1 MIRKIELVNFM
12 SHAHTVIEPG
22 PGLNVLIGPNNCGK
36 SAVFVA
42 LRCAVRR
49 IADDFMVRHDQ
60 KFCEVT
66 LTMADGTIVGFRRR
80 KTPTFR
86 LNDDDGMGFSAENA
100 AKLAEAAKLP
110 EVTHPDGTTG
120 QDVHFGTQKAPMF
133 LVHESKA
140 AVARFFGS
148 SSDAG
153 KLMQMRSVLR
163 ERERIDK
170 SRAADLAAITTRRD
184 GEIAALSDIDTVE
197 SAIAAAERDRAA
209 ILELESAVA
218 ALAGLLAE
226 LDRLHLA
233 AALAAD
239 RSAVLASLKDPP
251 QLEDESPL
259 VLAAETIDRS
269 AAECRVWSKR
279 ADALALLQPPPPEL
293 PERDLASLLATLAAA
308 TTETSRLAAVTECL
322 RPLSPP
328 PEAHPVAELE
338 RVLADIEREAA
349 AIANAESKLRV
360 FASLTPPPE
369 AQSDEALVA
378 MGKELRAAED
388 ALAKH
393 RQDLHTATAAFD
405 ACDAELRA
413 MKDLLGEC
421 PTCGQSLVGPH
432 HHGGDA

>member
-12 SHAHTVIEPG
+12 SHANTVIEPG

-60 KFCEVT
+60 KHCEVT

-80 KTPTFR
+80 KTPSFR
-86 LNDDDGMGFSAENA
+86 LNNEEGMGFSAENA

-170 SRAADLAAITTRRD
+170 SRAADLVAITTRRD
-184 GEIAALSDIDTVE
+184 GEIATLADLDSINAALAS
-197 SAIAAAERDRAA
+197 AERDGAT
-209 ILELESAVA
+209 ILELEASVA
-218 ALAGLLAE
+218 SLADLLAE
-226 LDRLHLA
+226 LHRAHLA

-239 RSAVLASLKDPP
+239 RSAILATLKDPP
-251 QLEDESPL
+251 KLDDESPL
-259 VLAAETIDRS
+259 VLAADTIDRS
-269 AAECRVWSKR
+269 AAECRTWSKR
-279 ADALALLQPPPPEL
+279 VESLARLEPPPPEL
-293 PERDLASLLATLAAA
+293 PERELASLVSTLAAA

-328 PEAHPVAELE
+328 PEAQPVAELE

-349 AIANAESKLRV
+349 GIAHAEQKLGV
-360 FASLTPPPE
+360 FAYLTAPPE
-369 AQSDEALVA
+369 ASSDTELLAI
-378 MGKELRAAED
+378 GKELRTAED
-388 ALAKH
+388 ALAKQ
-393 RQDLHTATAAFD
+393 RQDLSTATAAFE

-413 MKDLLGEC
+413 MKELLGEC
-421 PTCGQSLVGPH
+421 PTCGQSLVAPH

>member
-1 MIRKIELVNFM
+1 
-12 SHAHTVIEPG
+12 
-22 PGLNVLIGPNNCGK
+22 
-36 SAVFVA
+36 
-42 LRCAVRR
+42 
-49 IADDFMVRHDQ
+49 
-60 KFCEVT
+60 
-66 LTMADGTIVGFRRR
+66 
-80 KTPTFR
+80 
-86 LNDDDGMGFSAENA
+86 
-100 AKLAEAAKLP
+100 
-110 EVTHPDGTTG
+110 
-120 QDVHFGTQKAPMF
+120 
-133 LVHESKA
+133 
-140 AVARFFGS
+140 
-148 SSDAG
+148 
-153 KLMQMRSVLR
+153 MRSVLR

-239 RSAVLASLKDPP
+239 RSAVLATLKDPP

-259 VLAAETIDRS
+259 VLAAEAIDRS

-279 ADALALLQPPPPEL
+279 ADALALLHPPPPEL
-293 PERDLASLLATLAAA
+293 PERDLASLLTTLAAA

-393 RQDLHTATAAFD
+393 RQDLHTATAAFES
-405 ACDAELRA
+405 CDAELRA